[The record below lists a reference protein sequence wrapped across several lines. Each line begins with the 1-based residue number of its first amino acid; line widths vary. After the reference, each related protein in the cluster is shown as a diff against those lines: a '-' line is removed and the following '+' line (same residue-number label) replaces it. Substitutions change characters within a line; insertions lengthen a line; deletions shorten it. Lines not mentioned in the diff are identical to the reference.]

1 MAEGTTASGVDQVSE
16 YGQIKE
22 LLDKP
27 LVDGETWYI
36 QHSVQGFLVISYHH
50 SI

>member
-36 QHSVQGFLVISYHH
+36 QHSVQGFLVMS
-50 SI
+50 